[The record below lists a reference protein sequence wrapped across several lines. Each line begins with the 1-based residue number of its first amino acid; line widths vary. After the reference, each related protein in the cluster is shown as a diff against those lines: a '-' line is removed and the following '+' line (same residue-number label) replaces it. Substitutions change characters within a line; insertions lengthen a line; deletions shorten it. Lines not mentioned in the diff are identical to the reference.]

1 MRKIAWIAALL
12 LLGSFAI
19 YENGPVTQ
27 PGSSVFA
34 AQSTN
39 QQTQSGQ
46 QAGSTGQPQL
56 SNDNHYTNSDGR
68 TVHSPAYSRNG
79 VPAGA
84 TAQCSDGT
92 YSFSQHKQGACSHH
106 GGVAKWL

>member
-12 LLGSFAI
+12 LLGSFAVH
-19 YENGPVTQ
+19 ENEANPSAA
-27 PGSSVFA
+27 PSAFA

-46 QAGSTGQPQL
+46 RSGTTDQQQL
-56 SNDNHYTNSDGR
+56 SNNNHYKNSDGS
-68 TVHSPAYSRNG
+68 TVHSPAYYRNG

-84 TAQCSDGT
+84 SAQCSDGT
-92 YSFSQHKQGACSHH
+92 YSFSQHRQGTCSHH
-106 GGVAKWL
+106 GGVAKWF

>member
-1 MRKIAWIAALL
+1 MRKIAWIAALI
-12 LLGSFAI
+12 LLGSFAV
-19 YENGPVTQ
+19 YENGVNAPVV
-27 PGSSVFA
+27 PSAFA

-46 QAGSTGQPQL
+46 QAGSTDQPQL
-56 SNDNHYTNSDGR
+56 SNDGHYTNSDGNK
-68 TVHSPAYSRNG
+68 VHSPAYSRSG

-84 TAQCSDGT
+84 TARCSDGT
-92 YSFSQHKQGACSHH
+92 YSFSQHRQGTCSHH